1 MNVWDPFTRNPYR
14 LLGIPREQAPPRNL
28 ESSVVL
34 HVMDLASIEMTQ
46 QLFDECLSEL
56 QGERKIFHRATWFDS
71 TRPLDQLAWLD
82 ICEGRPLDAWRRWSS
97 ESHLLSAHN
106 LAVLAH
112 LRWLKTPAEVELA
125 REVCRRWK
133 ELAEVTQ
140 EPGYLQVVSSLRQ
153 CLRHRASELLGTGQ
167 SGSLREVWNLTVLL
181 TSVSEVQAEQM
192 ELLAPDLERW
202 TLDLAH
208 LRQSLLDGE
217 AVDSITRKFEM
228 GLLPQAQFLLQCT
241 ADNLAFA
248 NQFRHQLALFYQF
261 LARAWWEVG
270 DAAAR
275 DYAES
280 WQEKALELGSPEF
293 QDAWRAD
300 LDHWRVSRIP
310 SRARPTEM
318 PLISGDQARAPQRR
332 LGIAI
337 ASLTVL
343 AMLWA
348 FTHQPRDPMAGLTR
362 PAAQQRADQIVA
374 ELSPLAEKLAQMPSR
389 LEKASEPERKEIEVE
404 KDRLQQRYGA
414 LKDELV
420 RLQRWLDIH

>member
-1 MNVWDPFTRNPYR
+1 
-14 LLGIPREQAPPRNL
+14 
-28 ESSVVL
+28 
-34 HVMDLASIEMTQ
+34 MDLASIEMTEE
-46 QLFDECLSEL
+46 LFDECLSEL
-56 QGERKIFHRATWFDS
+56 QSERAVFHRATWFDS

-106 LAVLAH
+106 LAVLSH
-112 LRWLKTPAEVELA
+112 LRWLKTPEDGEMA
-125 REVCRRWK
+125 RDVCRRWK
-133 ELAEVTQ
+133 ELADVTQ
-140 EPGYLQVVSSLRQ
+140 EPGYLQVVGTLRQSLRK
-153 CLRHRASELLGTGQ
+153 RASELLGTGQ

-181 TSVSEVQAEQM
+181 TSVPEVQAEQLEM
-192 ELLAPDLERW
+192 LAPDLERW

-217 AVDSITRKFEM
+217 GVDSVTRKFEI

-248 NQFRHQLALFYQF
+248 SQFRHQLALFYQF

-280 WQEKALELGSPEF
+280 WQEKALELGSPEV
-293 QDAWRAD
+293 QGPWRAD
-300 LDHWRVSRIP
+300 LEHWRISRVPSLATPAELTLIP
-310 SRARPTEM
+310 GEE
-318 PLISGDQARAPQRR
+318 ARAPQRR

-337 ASLTVL
+337 AIMTAL

-374 ELSPLAEKLAQMPSR
+374 ELSPLAEKLAQMPAR
-389 LEKASEPERKEIEVE
+389 IEKASGPDRKQIEVE
-404 KDRLQQRYGA
+404 KDRLQQRYAA